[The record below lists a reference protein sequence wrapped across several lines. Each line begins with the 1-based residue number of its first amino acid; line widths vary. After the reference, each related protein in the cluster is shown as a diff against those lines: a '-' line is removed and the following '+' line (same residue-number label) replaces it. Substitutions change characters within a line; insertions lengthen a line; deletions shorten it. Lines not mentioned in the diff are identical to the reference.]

1 MRSFSLFQK
10 AFLATRREIRESI
23 KILILVTI
31 IFAVTMYIAE
41 HSKNPDFSFWD
52 SLIWTFV
59 KYVEDPADI
68 VDAPVTLVGKI
79 VGTLVGVLGIAIF
92 AVPAGLIGS
101 GLMDA
106 MAEEKREKE
115 LEEYRG
121 RMRKAFRRVL
131 NKKTQYRVTARRLP
145 VITLQA
151 KKGMSEKDIIDTASK
166 FDEFR
171 LRNLATS
178 QTAAEH
184 PQDRLVIELLPLDQQ
199 TVDGYKIERT
209 SYGIKINRGS
219 LVTIIAPTAA
229 TENSIGHFAYY
240 LAQFGGFNYVSREF
254 VTDVDEPVSY
264 YTIEGKED
272 EWEQPL
278 KDFVHDIKSF
288 SASDEKW
295 NVVLISSDNV
305 YDTQFHF
312 VHRANEKSGL
322 TSTTLDEEKF
332 SALYT
337 DMSAKMQK
345 EFECLSDSDEKYRPV
360 GKKNVGII
368 TGGGAVNNAF
378 TLRISYSVTT
388 WSDSPAPVIVEMAKV
403 LKSQLEKP
411 ERSQFKEEDSWK
423 KKGCGYGE
431 NG

>member
-131 NKKTQYRVTARRLP
+131 NKNTQYRVTARRLP

-178 QTAAEH
+178 Q
-184 PQDRLVIELLPLDQQ
+184 
-199 TVDGYKIERT
+199 IERT

-322 TSTTLDEEKF
+322 ASTTLDEEKF
-332 SALYT
+332 AALYS
-337 DMSAKMQK
+337 DFAAKMQ
-345 EFECLSDSDEKYRPV
+345 EGFGYLSDSDEKYRPV